1 MMKHTNLALFDLD
14 HTLIP
19 GDSDLLWTKFLVAKK
34 QIKEFN
40 TRLSDRFF
48 TQYKNGTLNLNEF
61 LDYQLKPL
69 KVIKKSSLLSLR
81 EEFVREEIR
90 PIISKKAK
98 RLVESHLEAGH
109 LCALVTA
116 TNEFITKP
124 IAEIFGFHKLI
135 ATLVEEDNEGEYTS
149 RTYGVA
155 SFQEGKVIRV
165 KEWLDSLRFKLHD
178 FEKTFFYSDSVNDIP
193 LLEAV
198 TDPVATNPDDVLL
211 QHAEKRGWQIIKLF
225 DNA

>member
-1 MMKHTNLALFDLD
+1 MMKRTNLALFDLD

-34 QIKEFN
+34 QIKEVN

-98 RLVESHLEAGH
+98 KLVKSHLEAGH

-124 IAEIFGFHKLI
+124 IAEMFGFHKLI
-135 ATLVEEDNEGEYTS
+135 ATLVEEDSEGEYTG

-155 SFQEGKVIRV
+155 SFQEGKIIRV
-165 KEWLDSLRFKLHD
+165 KEWLDSLRFQLHD

-193 LLEAV
+193 LLEVV
-198 TDPVATNPDDVLL
+198 TDPIATNPDDVLL
-211 QHAEKRGWQIIKLF
+211 EHAEKRGWQIIKLF

>member
-1 MMKHTNLALFDLD
+1 MMKRTNLALFDLD

-19 GDSDLLWTKFLVAKK
+19 EDSDLLWTKFLVAKK
-34 QIKEFN
+34 QIKEVN

-98 RLVESHLEAGH
+98 KLVKSHLEAGH

-135 ATLVEEDNEGEYTS
+135 ATLVEKDSEGEYTG

-155 SFQEGKVIRV
+155 SFQEGKIIRV
-165 KEWLDSLRFKLHD
+165 KEWLDSLRFQLHD

-193 LLEAV
+193 LLEVV
-198 TDPVATNPDDVLL
+198 TDPIATNPDDVLL
-211 QHAEKRGWQIIKLF
+211 EHAEKRGWQIIKLF

>member
-1 MMKHTNLALFDLD
+1 MKYTNLALFDLD

-19 GDSDLLWTKFLVAKK
+19 GDSDLLWTKFLVEKN
-34 QIKEFN
+34 QIEEAN

-48 TQYKNGTLNLNEF
+48 AQYKNGTLDLKEF

-81 EEFVREEIR
+81 EEFIHEKIR
-90 PIISKKAK
+90 PIICKKAK
-98 RLVESHLEAGH
+98 ELVNSHIVAGH

-116 TNEFITKP
+116 TNEFITEP

-135 ATLVEEDNEGEYTS
+135 ATLVEKDSKGEYTGRS
-149 RTYGVA
+149 YGVA
-155 SFQEGKVIRV
+155 SFQDGKIIRV
-165 KEWLDSLRFKLHD
+165 KEWLNGLQFRLHD

-193 LLEAV
+193 LLESV
-198 TDPVATNPDDVLL
+198 TDPIATNPDDILHK
-211 QHAEKRGWQIIKLF
+211 HAEKLGWRIIYIF
-225 DNA
+225 GNA

>member
-1 MMKHTNLALFDLD
+1 MKNTNLAIFDLD

-34 QIKEFN
+34 QIKEVN

-69 KVIKKSSLLSLR
+69 KVIKKSVLLSLR

-98 RLVESHLEAGH
+98 KLVKSHLEAGH

-135 ATLVEEDNEGEYTS
+135 ATLVEEDSEGEYTG

-155 SFQEGKVIRV
+155 SFQEGKIIRV
-165 KEWLDSLRFKLHD
+165 NEWLDSLRFKLHD

-193 LLEAV
+193 LLEVV
-198 TDPVATNPDDVLL
+198 TDPIATNPDDVLL
-211 QHAEKRGWQIIKLF
+211 EHAEKRGWQIIKLF

>member
-1 MMKHTNLALFDLD
+1 MKQTNLALFDLD

-19 GDSDLLWTKFLVAKK
+19 GDSDLLWTKFLVEKN
-34 QIKEFN
+34 QIEEAN

-48 TQYKNGTLNLNEF
+48 AQYKNGTLDLKEF

-81 EEFVREEIR
+81 EEFIHEKIR
-90 PIISKKAK
+90 PIICEKAK
-98 RLVESHLEAGH
+98 ELVNSHIVAGH

-116 TNEFITKP
+116 TNEFITEP

-135 ATLVEEDNEGEYTS
+135 ATLVEKDSKGEYTGRS
-149 RTYGVA
+149 YGVA
-155 SFQEGKVIRV
+155 SFQDGKIIRV
-165 KEWLDSLRFKLHD
+165 KEWLNGLQFRLHD

-193 LLEAV
+193 LLESV
-198 TDPVATNPDDVLL
+198 TDPIATNPDDILHK
-211 QHAEKRGWQIIKLF
+211 HAEKLGWRIIYIF
-225 DNA
+225 GNA

>member
-34 QIKEFN
+34 QIKEVN

-48 TQYKNGTLNLNEF
+48 SQYKNGTLNLNEF

-69 KVIKKSSLLSLR
+69 KVIKKNSLLALR
-81 EEFVREEIR
+81 EEFVRQEIK

-98 RLVESHLEAGH
+98 ELVKSHIQAGH

-124 IAEIFGFHKLI
+124 ISEIFGFHKLI
-135 ATLVEEDNEGEYTS
+135 ATLVEEDSEGNYTG

-155 SFQEGKVIRV
+155 SFQEGKIIRV
-165 KEWLDSLRFKLHD
+165 KEWLDSLGFEFND
-178 FEKTFFYSDSVNDIP
+178 FEKVFFYSDSVNDIP

-198 TDPVATNPDDVLL
+198 TDPIATNPDDVLL
-211 QHAEKRGWQIIKLF
+211 EHAEKREWQIIKLF

>member
-1 MMKHTNLALFDLD
+1 MKRTNLALFDLY

-34 QIKEFN
+34 QIKEVN

-98 RLVESHLEAGH
+98 KLVESHLEAGH

-135 ATLVEEDNEGEYTS
+135 ATLVEEDNEGKYTG

-155 SFQEGKVIRV
+155 SFQEGKIIRV

>member
-34 QIKEFN
+34 QIKEVN

-48 TQYKNGTLNLNEF
+48 AQYKNGTLNLNEF
-61 LDYQLKPL
+61 LHYQLKPL
-69 KVIKKSSLLSLR
+69 KVIEKSSLLSLR
-81 EEFVREEIR
+81 EDFIREEIR
-90 PIISKKAK
+90 PIISKKVNE
-98 RLVESHLEAGH
+98 LVKSHLEAGH

-135 ATLVEEDNEGEYTS
+135 ATLVEEDSKGEYTG

-198 TDPVATNPDDVLL
+198 TDPIATNPDDVLL
-211 QHAEKRGWQIIKLF
+211 EHAEKREWQIIKLF

>member
-19 GDSDLLWTKFLVAKK
+19 GDSDLLWTKFLVKKK
-34 QIKEFN
+34 QIEEVN
-40 TRLSDRFF
+40 TRLSNRFF
-48 TQYKNGTLNLNEF
+48 VQYKNGTLNLNEF

-69 KVIKKSSLLSLR
+69 KVIKRSSLLSLR
-81 EEFVREEIR
+81 EEFVREQIE
-90 PIISKKAK
+90 PIISKEA
-98 RLVESHLEAGH
+98 RELVKSHLKAGH

-135 ATLVEEDNEGEYTS
+135 ATLVEKDSEGEYTG

-155 SFQEGKVIRV
+155 SFQEGKIIRV
-165 KEWLDSLRFKLHD
+165 NEWLDSLRFKLHD

-193 LLEAV
+193 LLEVV
-198 TDPVATNPDDVLL
+198 TDPIATNPDNILL
-211 QHAEKRGWQIIKLF
+211 EHARKRGWQIVKLF

>member
-1 MMKHTNLALFDLD
+1 MKYTNLALFDLD

-34 QIKEFN
+34 KIEEVN

-48 TQYKNGTLNLNEF
+48 AQYKNGTLNLNEF
-61 LDYQLKPL
+61 LDYQLRPL
-69 KVIKKSSLLSLR
+69 KVIEKSSLLSLR
-81 EEFVREEIR
+81 EEFVHKEIK
-90 PIISKKAK
+90 PIVSKEAK
-98 RLVESHLEAGH
+98 KLVNSHLEEGH

-116 TNEFITKP
+116 TNEFITEP

-135 ATLVEEDNEGEYTS
+135 ATLVEKDSRGEYTGRS
-149 RTYGVA
+149 CGVA
-155 SFQEGKVIRV
+155 SFQEGKIIRV
-165 KEWLDSLRFKLHD
+165 KEWLDSLRFNFHD

-193 LLEAV
+193 LLESV
-198 TDPVATNPDDVLL
+198 TDPIATNPDDVLHV
-211 QHAEKRGWQIIKLF
+211 HAKKRGWPIINIF

>member
-1 MMKHTNLALFDLD
+1 MKHTNLALFDLD

-19 GDSDLLWTKFLVAKK
+19 GDSDLLWTKFLVEK
-34 QIKEFN
+34 QYIEEIN

-48 TQYKNGTLNLNEF
+48 AQYKNGTLNLNEF

-69 KVIKKSSLLSLR
+69 KVIKKSLLLSLR
-81 EEFVREEIR
+81 EEFIRKEIE
-90 PIISKKAK
+90 PIISKRAK
-98 RLVESHLEAGH
+98 ELVKSHLEAGD

-124 IAEIFGFHKLI
+124 IAEKFGFKKLI
-135 ATLVEEDNEGEYTS
+135 ATLVEQDSEGEYTG
-149 RTYGVA
+149 RAYGVA
-155 SFQEGKVIRV
+155 SFQEGKIIRV
-165 KEWLDSLRFKLHD
+165 NEWLDSIRLKLHQ

-198 TDPVATNPDDVLL
+198 TNPIATNPDDVLL
-211 QHAEKRGWQIIKLF
+211 EHAEKRGWQIIKLF

>member
-1 MMKHTNLALFDLD
+1 MKYTNLALFDLD

-19 GDSDLLWTKFLVAKK
+19 GDSDLLWTKFLVEKK
-34 QIKEFN
+34 HIEEIN

-48 TQYKNGTLNLNEF
+48 SQYKNGTLNLNEF

-69 KVIKKSSLLSLR
+69 KVIKKSLLLSLR
-81 EEFVREEIR
+81 EEFVREEIE

-98 RLVESHLEAGH
+98 ELVKSHLEAGH

-124 IAEIFGFHKLI
+124 IAEIFGFKKLI
-135 ATLVEEDNEGEYTS
+135 ATLVEQDSEGEYTG

-155 SFQEGKVIRV
+155 SFQEGKIIRV
-165 KEWLDSLRFKLHD
+165 NEWLDSLRFKLHH

-198 TDPVATNPDDVLL
+198 TDPIATNPDDVLL
-211 QHAEKRGWQIIKLF
+211 EHAEKRGWQIIKLF

>member
-1 MMKHTNLALFDLD
+1 MIKHTNLALFDLD

-19 GDSDLLWTKFLVAKK
+19 GDSDLLWTKFLVEKK

-48 TQYKNGTLNLNEF
+48 AQYKNGTLNLNEF

-98 RLVESHLEAGH
+98 KLVGSHLEAGPFF
-109 LCALVTA
+109 ALFTA
-116 TNEFITKP
+116 TKKF
-124 IAEIFGFHKLI
+124 
-135 ATLVEEDNEGEYTS
+135 
-149 RTYGVA
+149 
-155 SFQEGKVIRV
+155 
-165 KEWLDSLRFKLHD
+165 
-178 FEKTFFYSDSVNDIP
+178 
-193 LLEAV
+193 
-198 TDPVATNPDDVLL
+198 
-211 QHAEKRGWQIIKLF
+211 IIKT
-225 DNA
+225 NAGKF